1 MQDESLP
8 LCEAGARPGETR
20 PRSRFRTMGGGRV
33 LGGTGSSTR
42 NKQQT
47 KRGKLITV
55 QDDPHRP
62 RKTKCNCDNVAAL
75 TRVIAAD
82 PDHPSFQQQQQIL
95 PRNLLRTCRCHPRK
109 CCLFPTLPPPKGI
122 SGAMRLSRLSRTN
135 HSGTLLPLTLRPG
148 QGQAL
153 SLTCIYRG
161 RKLYIQRGLLAAQGL
176 SIVCCGN

>member
-1 MQDESLP
+1 
-8 LCEAGARPGETR
+8 
-20 PRSRFRTMGGGRV
+20 MGGGRV

-95 PRNLLRTCRCHPRK
+95 PRNLLRTCRCHPPEM
-109 CCLFPTLPPPKGI
+109 LFVPNPPSSQGDFRRDETFTTLSDKPQWHIVAIDFTARAGAGTLPYMYLSGQETLYSTGI
-122 SGAMRLSRLSRTN
+122 TGRTGSFN
-135 HSGTLLPLTLRPG
+135 CLLW
-148 QGQAL
+148 
-153 SLTCIYRG
+153 
-161 RKLYIQRGLLAAQGL
+161 KLVVIDCYLPERSCKYFFNYAVLGFE
-176 SIVCCGN
+176 